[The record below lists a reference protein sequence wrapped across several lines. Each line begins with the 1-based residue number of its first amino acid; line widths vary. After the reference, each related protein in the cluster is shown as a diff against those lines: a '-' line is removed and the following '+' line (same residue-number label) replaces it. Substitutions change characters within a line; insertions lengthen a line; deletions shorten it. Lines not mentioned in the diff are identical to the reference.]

1 VDGATAG
8 RPSCIWGTSQYVKI
22 SPTLSRSSLLR
33 ALFGSAFGFDR
44 LAYFAIDHPRGTILA
59 FALLTLLAA
68 PGLLRLQLRTDGHA
82 LVPAGDPAVEFD
94 SAVRRHFGLRDPI
107 VVVLQTPRPDGI
119 FNTETLRRVK
129 DLTAA
134 LEKLDGVP
142 VGGVTSLATEK
153 RDRVYPGT
161 LNFRPFLDVVPR
173 TPREMEIFRGDLE
186 AIGLLHGTL
195 VSKDQSAVAILVGAP
210 NVLDRSGAPGGVNA
224 AAADRVALCR
234 RIVEVGRRFEA
245 PGNRVRVV
253 GAPMAES
260 LLGLH
265 ILDDLVI
272 LLPLSMAII
281 CFMLWLGCR
290 RMAGV
295 WQGMLQLVAAQTF
308 TFGLMGW
315 LGVPVYLTTAV
326 LPIILT
332 TLALADE
339 IHLFWRYQQLLGPE
353 PGEADRRHPETVRV
367 LLSQMSRPNALSTL
381 TTIIGFLSFLSTPL
395 VAVSRFGEFAG
406 AGLIFCLF
414 WSQMVG
420 PAILAL
426 LPPSALRRPVG
437 TSAEPSKRFR
447 RLFAPLFRS
456 PRRTLAALALLTLLT
471 SLGIGRLQVQD
482 SWIGGFAPGSPFRKD
497 TAEVNR
503 LFNGTHLLQVE
514 LDLSRWNGTL
524 GQVWEGTPGPL
535 LDPRTLRAI
544 GDFEAFLRRQPRVG
558 GAIGP
563 YSQLATVS
571 FLKHARDPKRM
582 SIPDTAEGVADL
594 LHWFDEVRSVPRRRE
609 VIDDARRQGVI
620 TLFLKD
626 PDYKQVDRLMKA
638 ARRYARDHLEP
649 LGVRV
654 GFAGDIAVSQ
664 AMIPAIVQTQVYS
677 QPLSQLGCWLVV
689 TILYRSLWV
698 GFLIALP
705 SSIAVA
711 WMLGLMGWTGT
722 PLGVATAMF
731 CAITLGVGIDYGIHL
746 YEDFLRLRKEGAG
759 RDSALAA
766 IAECGPAIVTD
777 TAAIALGFGI
787 LGISRVPANARL
799 GFLVAG
805 ALAVGCALTLIGLGT
820 LLDRSVRDLEV
831 PSERDHEVAM

>member
-1 VDGATAG
+1 M
-8 RPSCIWGTSQYVKI
+8 
-22 SPTLSRSSLLR
+22 
-33 ALFGSAFGFDR
+33 AL
-44 LAYFAIDHPRGTILA
+44 
-59 FALLTLLAA
+59 
-68 PGLLRLQLRTDGHA
+68 
-82 LVPAGDPAVEFD
+82 
-94 SAVRRHFGLRDPI
+94 
-107 VVVLQTPRPDGI
+107 
-119 FNTETLRRVK
+119 
-129 DLTAA
+129 
-134 LEKLDGVP
+134 
-142 VGGVTSLATEK
+142 
-153 RDRVYPGT
+153 
-161 LNFRPFLDVVPR
+161 
-173 TPREMEIFRGDLE
+173 FRGDLE
-186 AIGLLHGTL
+186 GIDILHGTL

-210 NVLDRSGAPGGVNA
+210 NVGASAGTNA

-234 RIVEVGRRFEA
+234 RIVEVSQRFEA
-245 PGNRVRVV
+245 PGNRVRAV

-265 ILDDLVI
+265 ILQDLMI
-272 LLPLSMAII
+272 LLPLSMAVIS
-281 CFMLWLGCR
+281 FMLWLGCR

-295 WQGMLQLVAAQTF
+295 WQGMLQLAAAQTF

-315 LGVPVYLTTAV
+315 LGVPVYLTTAI

-339 IHLFWRYQQLLGPE
+339 IHLFWRYQQLLGPQ

-367 LLSQMSRPNALSTL
+367 LLSQMSRPNVLSTL

-406 AGLIFCLF
+406 IGLLFCLF

-420 PAILAL
+420 PAILTL

-437 TSAEPSKRFR
+437 TSAAPSERFQR
-447 RLFAPLFRS
+447 FFAPLFRS
-456 PRRTLAALALLTLLT
+456 PRRTLAALALASLAAG
-471 SLGIGRLQVQD
+471 LGIARLQVQD
-482 SWIGGFAPGSPFRKD
+482 SWIGGFAPQSPFRKD
-497 TAEVNR
+497 TSEVNR
-503 LFNGTHLLQVE
+503 LFNGTHLLQVQ
-514 LDLSRWNGTL
+514 LDLSGWRGTL
-524 GQVWEGTPGPL
+524 GDVWEGTPGPL

-544 GDFEAFLRRQPRVG
+544 GGFETFLGRQPRVG

-571 FLKHARDPKRM
+571 FLKHARDPKWM
-582 SIPDTAEGVADL
+582 SIPGTAAEVADL
-594 LHWFDEVRSVPRRRE
+594 VHWFDEVRSAPRRRE

-649 LGVRV
+649 LGVRI

-689 TILYRSLWV
+689 TLLYRSLWV

-705 SSIAVA
+705 SSVAVA
-711 WMLGLMGWTGT
+711 WMLGLMGWTGI

-759 RDSALAA
+759 RDSALGAV
-766 IAECGPAIVTD
+766 AECGPAIVTD
-777 TAAIALGFGI
+777 TLAIALGFGI
-787 LGISRVPANARL
+787 LGISQVPANARL
-799 GFLVAG
+799 GVLVAG
-805 ALAVGCALTLIGLGT
+805 ALAVGCALTLVGLGT

-831 PSERDHEVAM
+831 PSERADRDDEIAV

>member
-1 VDGATAG
+1 M
-8 RPSCIWGTSQYVKI
+8 KI
-22 SPTLSRSSLLR
+22 SPALNRSSTLGRLR

-44 LAYFAIDHPRGTILA
+44 LAYYSIDHPRRVILA
-59 FALLTLLAA
+59 FAVLVVLAA

-82 LVPAGDPAVEFD
+82 LVPPGDPAVELD
-94 SAVRRHFGLRDPI
+94 AQVRRHFGLRDPI
-107 VVVLQTPRPDGI
+107 VVVLQTPRPNGI
-119 FNTETLRRVK
+119 FNPDTLRRVR

-134 LEKLDGVP
+134 LEKLPGVP
-142 VGGVTSLATEK
+142 AGGVTSLATEK

-161 LNFRPFLDVVPR
+161 LNFRPFLDVVPE
-173 TPREMEIFRGDLE
+173 TPQDMEIFRGDLE
-186 AIGLLHGTL
+186 AIGILHGTL

-210 NVLDRSGAPGGVNA
+210 NVGASAGTNA

-234 RIVEVGRRFEA
+234 HIVEVSQRFRS
-245 PGNRVRVV
+245 PGNRIRVV
-253 GAPMAES
+253 GAPVAES
-260 LLGLH
+260 LLGIH
-265 ILDDLVI
+265 ILQDLVI

-281 CFMLWLGCR
+281 CFVLWLGCR

-295 WQGMLQLVAAQTF
+295 WQGVIQLAAAQTF

-315 LGVPVYLTTAV
+315 LDVPVYLTTAV

-339 IHLFWRYQQLLGPE
+339 IHLFWRYQQLLGPV

-367 LLSQMSRPNALSTL
+367 LLSQMSRPNVLSTL

-395 VAVSRFGEFAG
+395 VAVSSFGIFAG

-437 TSAEPSKRFR
+437 TSAEPSERFR
-447 RLFAPLFRS
+447 RFFAPIFRS
-456 PRRTLAALALLTLLT
+456 PRRTLATLAIASVLV
-471 SLGIGRLQVQD
+471 SLGIGRLEVQD
-482 SWIGGFAPGSPFRKD
+482 SWIGGFAPNSAFRKD
-497 TAEVNR
+497 TKAVNR
-503 LFNGTHLLQVE
+503 LFNGTHLLQVQ
-514 LDLSRWNGTL
+514 LDLSGWHGTL
-524 GQVWEGTPGPL
+524 GQVWEGVPGPL
-535 LDPRTLRAI
+535 LDPKTLRAI
-544 GDFEAFLRRQPRVG
+544 GDFETFLSRQPRVG
-558 GAIGP
+558 GVLGP
-563 YSQLATVS
+563 ASQLETVS
-571 FLKHARDPKRM
+571 FLRHARDPKRL
-582 SIPDTAEGVADL
+582 SIPNTAEEVADL
-594 LHWFDEVRSVPRRRE
+594 VHWFDEVRSVPRRRE
-609 VIDDARRQGVI
+609 VIDDANRQGVVTI
-620 TLFLKD
+620 FIKD
-626 PDYKQVDRLMKA
+626 PDYKQVARLMA
-638 ARRYARDHLEP
+638 ATRRYTREHLAP
-649 LGVRV
+649 LGARI
-654 GFAGDIAVSQ
+654 GFAGDVAVSQ

-705 SSIAVA
+705 SSVAVA
-711 WMLGLMGWTGT
+711 WMLGLMGWTGV

-746 YEDFLRLRKEGAG
+746 YEVFLRLKKEGAG
-759 RDSALAA
+759 RDSALEAM
-766 IAECGPAIVTD
+766 AECGPAIVAD
-777 TAAIALGFGI
+777 TSAIALGFGI
-787 LGISRVPANARL
+787 LGISQVPANARL

-805 ALAVGCALTLIGLGT
+805 ALAVGCALTLVGLGT

-831 PSERDHEVAM
+831 PSTHDEEIAV

>member
-1 VDGATAG
+1 
-8 RPSCIWGTSQYVKI
+8 VKL
-22 SPTLSRSSLLR
+22 SPAVPRSSRLR
-33 ALFGSAFGFDR
+33 DLFGSAFGFDR

-82 LVPAGDPAVEFD
+82 LVPAGDPAVRFD
-94 SAVRRHFGLRDPI
+94 AAVRRHFGLRDPI
-107 VVVLQTPRPDGI
+107 VVVLQTPRPNGI
-119 FNTETLRRVK
+119 FNAGTLRRAH

-142 VGGVTSLATEK
+142 AGGVTSLATEK

-161 LNFRPFLDVVPR
+161 LNFRPFLDVVPE
-173 TPREMEIFRGDLE
+173 TPQEMALFRGDLE
-186 AIGLLHGTL
+186 GIDILHGTL

-234 RIVEVGRRFEA
+234 RIVEVSRRFEA
-245 PGNRVRVV
+245 PGNRIRVV

-265 ILDDLVI
+265 ILSDLVI
-272 LLPLSMAII
+272 LLPLSMAVI

-295 WQGMLQLVAAQTF
+295 WQGMFQLAAAQTF

-339 IHLFWRYQQLLGPE
+339 IHLFWRYQQLLGPV
-353 PGEADRRHPETVRV
+353 PSEADRRHPETVRV
-367 LLSQMSRPNALSTL
+367 LLSQMSRPNVLSTL

-395 VAVSRFGEFAG
+395 VAVSSFGLFAG

-420 PAILAL
+420 LAILTL

-437 TSAEPSKRFR
+437 TSAAPSERFR

-456 PRRTLAALALLTLLT
+456 PRRTLAALALASLVV

-482 SWIGGFAPGSPFRKD
+482 SWIGGFAPESPFRKD

-503 LFNGTHLLQVE
+503 LFNGTHLLQVQ
-514 LDLSRWNGTL
+514 LDLSGWRGTL
-524 GQVWEGTPGPL
+524 GDVWEGTPGPL

-544 GDFEAFLRRQPRVG
+544 GGFEAFLGRQPRVG

-563 YSQLATVS
+563 YSQIATVS

-582 SIPDTAEGVADL
+582 SIPDSAAEVADL
-594 LHWFDEVRSVPRRRE
+594 VHWFDEVRSVPRRRE

-638 ARRYARDHLEP
+638 ARRYAREHLEP
-649 LGVRV
+649 LGVRI

-689 TILYRSLWV
+689 TLLYRSLRV

-705 SSIAVA
+705 SSVAVA

-766 IAECGPAIVTD
+766 VAECGPAIVTD
-777 TAAIALGFGI
+777 TLAIALGFGI
-787 LGISRVPANARL
+787 LGISQVPANARL
-799 GFLVAG
+799 GLLVAG

-831 PSERDHEVAM
+831 PSERADRDHEIAV

>member
-1 VDGATAG
+1 
-8 RPSCIWGTSQYVKI
+8 VKI
-22 SPTLSRSSLLR
+22 SPAVTRSPVRDRLR
-33 ALFGSAFGFDR
+33 KLFGSAFGFDR
-44 LAYFAIDHPRGTILA
+44 LAYFAIDHPRRTIAA
-59 FALLTLLAA
+59 FVILTLLAA
-68 PGLLRLQLRTDGHA
+68 PGVLRLQLRTDGHA
-82 LVPAGDPAVEFD
+82 LVPPGDPAVEFD
-94 SAVRRHFGLRDPI
+94 SQVRKHFGLRDPI
-107 VVVLQTPRPDGI
+107 VVVLQTPRPNGI
-119 FNTETLRRVK
+119 FNPDTLRRVK

-142 VGGVTSLATEK
+142 AGGVTSLATEK

-161 LNFRPFLDVVPR
+161 LNFRQFLDVVPT
-173 TPREMEIFRGDLE
+173 TPEEMAIFRGDLE

-195 VSKDQSAVAILVGAP
+195 ISRDQSSVAILVGAP
-210 NVLDRSGAPGGVNA
+210 NVGASAGTNA

-234 RIVEVGRRFEA
+234 RIVEVSRRFEA

-265 ILDDLVI
+265 ILDDLKI
-272 LLPLSMAII
+272 LLPLSMAVI

-295 WQGMLQLVAAQTF
+295 WQGMFQLAAAQTF

-315 LGVPVYLTTAV
+315 LNVPVYLTTAV
-326 LPIILT
+326 LPIVLT

-353 PGEADRRHPETVRV
+353 PTEADRRHPETVRV
-367 LLSQMSRPNALSTL
+367 LLSQMSRPNVLSTL

-395 VAVSRFGEFAG
+395 VAVSTFGLFAG

-437 TSAEPSKRFR
+437 TSAAPSERFR
-447 RLFAPLFRS
+447 RFFTPLFRS
-456 PRRTLAALALLTLLT
+456 PRRTLAALAVLTLLT

-482 SWIGGFAPGSPFRKD
+482 SWIGGFAPESSFRKD

-503 LFNGTHLLQVE
+503 LFNGTHLLQVQ
-514 LDLSRWNGTL
+514 LDLSGWHGTL
-524 GQVWEGTPGPL
+524 GDVWQGVPGPL
-535 LDPRTLRAI
+535 LDPKTLRAI
-544 GDFEAFLRRQPRVG
+544 GDFETFLGRQPRVG
-558 GAIGP
+558 GALGP
-563 YSQLATVS
+563 YAQLATVNY
-571 FLKHARDPKRM
+571 LKHARDPKRM
-582 SIPDTAEGVADL
+582 SIPNTAAGVADL
-594 LHWFDEVRSVPRRRE
+594 LYWFDEVRSVPRRRE

-638 ARRYARDHLEP
+638 ARRYAHEHLEP
-649 LGVRV
+649 LGVRI

-705 SSIAVA
+705 SSVAVA
-711 WMLGLMGWTGT
+711 WVLGLMGWTGI

-746 YEDFLRLRKEGAG
+746 YEDFLRVREEGAG

-777 TAAIALGFGI
+777 TSAIALGFGI
-787 LGISRVPANARL
+787 MGISRVPANARL
-799 GFLVAG
+799 GVLVAG
-805 ALAVGCALTLIGLGT
+805 ALVVGCALTLIGLGT
-820 LLDRSVRDLEV
+820 LLDRSVRNLEV
-831 PSERDHEVAM
+831 SSERADHADRDDEMAV

>member
-1 VDGATAG
+1 
-8 RPSCIWGTSQYVKI
+8 VKI
-22 SPTLSRSSLLR
+22 SPAVPRSPFLDRLR
-33 ALFGSAFGFDR
+33 PLFGSAFGFDR
-44 LAYFAIDHPRGTILA
+44 LAYYSIDHPRRVILG
-59 FALLTLLAA
+59 FVVLVLLAA
-68 PGLLRLQLRTDGHA
+68 PGLFRLQLRTDGHA
-82 LVPAGDPAVEFD
+82 LVPPDDPAVRFD
-94 SAVRRHFGLRDPI
+94 AEVRRHFGLRDPI
-107 VVVLQTPRPDGI
+107 VVVLQTPRPNGI
-119 FNTETLRRVK
+119 FNTDTLRRVH

-134 LEKLDGVP
+134 LERLDGVP
-142 VGGVTSLATEK
+142 AGGVTSLATEK

-161 LNFRPFLDVVPR
+161 LKFRPFLDVVPE
-173 TPREMEIFRGDLE
+173 TPEEMALFRGDLE
-186 AIGLLHGTL
+186 GIDILHGTL

-210 NVLDRSGAPGGVNA
+210 NVGASAGTNA

-234 RIVEVGRRFEA
+234 RIVEVGRRFQS
-245 PGNRVRVV
+245 PGNRIRVV

-265 ILDDLVI
+265 ILDDLLI
-272 LLPLSMAII
+272 LLPLSMAVI

-295 WQGMLQLVAAQTF
+295 WQGMLQLAAAQTF

-315 LGVPVYLTTAV
+315 LGVPVYLTTAI
-326 LPIILT
+326 LPIVLT

-367 LLSQMSRPNALSTL
+367 LLSQMSRPNVLSTL

-395 VAVSRFGEFAG
+395 VAVSRFGMFAG

-426 LPPSALRRPVG
+426 LPPAALRRPAG
-437 TSAEPSKRFR
+437 TSAQPSERFR
-447 RLFAPLFRS
+447 RFFAPLFRS
-456 PRRTLAALALLTLLT
+456 PRRTLAALAVLTLLT
-471 SLGIGRLQVQD
+471 GLGIGRLQVQD
-482 SWIGGFAPGSPFRKD
+482 SWIGGFAPGSPFRQD

-514 LDLSRWNGTL
+514 LDLSRWNGKL
-524 GQVWEGTPGPL
+524 GHLWEGTPGPL

-544 GDFEAFLRRQPRVG
+544 GGFEAFLRRQPRVG

-571 FLKHARDPKRM
+571 FLKHARDPRRM
-582 SIPDTAEGVADL
+582 SIPDSAEGVADL

-638 ARRYARDHLEP
+638 ARLYAREHLEP

-664 AMIPAIVQTQVYS
+664 AMIPAIVRTQVYS

-689 TILYRSLWV
+689 TILYRSLRV

-799 GFLVAG
+799 GLLVAG
-805 ALAVGCALTLIGLGT
+805 ALAVGCALTLVGLGT

-831 PSERDHEVAM
+831 PSERAGRDGEVAV